1 MADPIIRPANVA
13 VLLKLEAVEGVDAAP
28 TGTSDAIPVEADSVE
43 YNSPWTQEQSNE
55 ATGSLVSGA
64 PLVIGQPATI
74 SFRSRIKGAG
84 VGAVYTASVKPPL
97 HQALQACGK
106 RGQFTAGIATA
117 LASAGTAISAT
128 LAAGFPATAAALL
141 GMPLDITAGI
151 GIGRRPTVVGYTA
164 GKVATLAETFD
175 PALDATS
182 SIALLANWTYAG
194 TSPRDNAAR
203 ATDHPSATIY
213 IYEDGTL
220 LKFVGCRGT
229 MSGDGQTSRPGYGA
243 FNFTGVYAG
252 KTDAA
257 IPSDLVVANHSA
269 PVLVK
274 STAAS
279 PVVTFDRK
287 PLPISQWS
295 WENGGEVE
303 SPQDPNT
310 NYGFG
315 PGQIGGRTPML
326 RMDPLASLVAARDI
340 TTQIGNGARG
350 PAVIRCGSQI
360 GNSWALTLPLAQPVE
375 NTPGRRGNFRSEQLA
390 FQAIPSGLDAQTRDS
405 EAILTFF

>member
-1 MADPIIRPANVA
+1 MADPIVRPANVA
-13 VLLKLEAVEGVDAAP
+13 VLLKLETTEGTDAVP
-28 TGTSDAIPVEADSVE
+28 TGADDAIPVEADSVD

-84 VGAVYTASVKPPL
+84 VGSVYSASVKPPL

-117 LASAGTAISAT
+117 LASAGSATSAT
-128 LAAGFPATAAALL
+128 LAAGFPSTAAALL

-151 GIGRRPTVVGYTA
+151 GNGRRPTVTGYTS

-175 PALDATS
+175 PALDDTTS
-182 SIALLANWTYAG
+182 LALLANWTYVG
-194 TSPRDNAAR
+194 TSPRDNTAR

-229 MSGDGQTSRPGYGA
+229 VSGDGQTARPGYAA

-252 KTDAA
+252 KSDTA
-257 IPSDLVVANHSA
+257 IPSSLVIASHSA

-279 PVVTFDRK
+279 PVVLFDRK

-303 SPQDPNT
+303 SPEDPNT

-315 PGQIGGRTPML
+315 PGQIGGRTPMV
-326 RMDPLASLVAARDI
+326 RMDPLASLVAVRDI

-350 PAVIRCGSQI
+350 PVVIRCGSQI

-375 NTPGRRGNFRSEQLA
+375 NAPGRRGSFRSEQLA
-390 FQAIPSGLDAQTRDS
+390 FQAISSGLDAQTRDS
-405 EAILTFF
+405 EAVLAFF